1 MKADRVFTLMLGL
14 GLLAMSLV
22 WISGCSDS
30 DNEKSTN
37 ADGVPTLLRVSPS
50 ESATDV
56 DRNGGIHMRFSMPMD
71 TATVRRNFHLAGGAE
86 MENWMDSLSHHQG
99 MMGGGMM
106 NMDHMMDWMDTLQ
119 YTGQFHWNSTMDSCE
134 FEPDS
139 SMMSNANHMIYMYN
153 GMRAGNGKMMDMSS
167 LPFNG
172 IMHHFRTRP

>member
-1 MKADRVFTLMLGL
+1 
-14 GLLAMSLV
+14 
-22 WISGCSDS
+22 
-30 DNEKSTN
+30 
-37 ADGVPTLLRVSPS
+37 
-50 ESATDV
+50 
-56 DRNGGIHMRFSMPMD
+56 
-71 TATVRRNFHLAGGAE
+71 